1 MKPLINNATVRN
13 TINTNNFQFQY
24 NKLLTLRGIKIQNDV
39 LTKET
44 IKANV
49 LRLVS
54 ALSRIMA
61 TCIMI
66 YNYISPD
73 STVKTASLVAGAA
86 SNIINRTKTIFRY
99 GYGEKEDEPSVSRL
113 AVWQDKQVRGV
124 PCFEDEL
131 ERKDKLSRG

>member
-1 MKPLINNATVRN
+1 MNNATVRN
-13 TINTNNFQFQY
+13 TINRNNYQSQY

-54 ALSRIMA
+54 ALSGIMG

-66 YNYISPD
+66 YKYISPD
-73 STVKTASLVAGAA
+73 STVKTASLVAGGA

-113 AVWQDKQVRGV
+113 VV
-124 PCFEDEL
+124 C
-131 ERKDKLSRG
+131 